1 MTTAATEAHDVAEN
15 RLARLTTEILAP
27 WVWVLCLPLAVA
39 WQATEHVGQALLW
52 GLVVGITGSV
62 IPMVVIVRGARQGRW
77 QSHHVTDRAG
87 RLIPFLACITS
98 LGTGGAVL
106 ITGNA
111 PHQMIALAASM
122 FATLIAALAITF
134 GMHWKVSMHTA
145 VSAGAVVILM
155 TAYSPWLA
163 LLALAVVLIGWSR
176 VSLGDHTTA
185 QVTVGSIVGVLTGGL
200 LYWALLHA

>member
-1 MTTAATEAHDVAEN
+1 MTSVTTDPRDDVAEN

-39 WQATEHVGQALLW
+39 WRATGHVGQTLLW

-62 IPMVVIVRGARQGRW
+62 IPMAVIVRGARRGRW
-77 QSHHVTDRAG
+77 QGHHVTDRAG

-98 LGTGGAVL
+98 LGAGGAILL
-106 ITGNA
+106 IGHA
-111 PHQMIALAASM
+111 PHQMIALAMSM

-134 GMHWKVSMHTA
+134 GLHWKVSMHTA

-163 LLALAVVLIGWSR
+163 VLAPAVGLIGWSR

-185 QVTVGSIVGVLTGGL
+185 QVTVGTLVGVVAGGL
-200 LYWALLHA
+200 LYGALL